1 MPTTRIL
8 LVDTRAERCEV
19 LRTILREEGLDVI
32 ASIGPGQD
40 LMEAISQHDPEVV
53 LIDIDSPDRDTLESL
68 RTVQASQPRPLVMF
82 TQDDDGASIR
92 RAVEAGVTAYVVD
105 GVETRK
111 LKPIM
116 DAAMAQ
122 FSRYRFLEEEL
133 RRAQTKLE
141 ERKVIDRAKGIVMQ
155 QQGVSEAEAFAAMRT
170 LAMRKNKRLVDIA
183 EGVIATVE
191 LLRR

>member
-19 LRTILREEGLDVI
+19 LRTILRDEGLDVI

-40 LMEAISQHDPEVV
+40 LLEAISQHDPEVV

-105 GVETRK
+105 GVETRR

-155 QQGVSEAEAFAAMRT
+155 QQGISEAEAFAAMRT
-170 LAMRKNKRLVDIA
+170 LAMRKNKRLVEIA

-191 LLRR
+191 LLQR